1 MVRRLIILLCFAAA
15 APPGSLVRAQ
25 TAEATLGDVLKRA
38 GAYVVDFQ
46 RALSGVVAEERYVQ
60 EVRNVLPSYGFGA
73 PRGAASQDARGVLG
87 SDLLLVRPSGANR
100 WVQFRDVFEVDG
112 KAVRDRSERLV
123 KLFIEPTASSAQQV
137 EEIVRESSR
146 YNIGAL
152 QRTINVPVLALL
164 VLDPPNQRRFSFE
177 RTQDRKPKLGSE
189 PKPPGETS
197 IWVVE
202 FYEQSAGTLI
212 RGSQNHD
219 IPAHGRFW
227 IEAASGRVVGSELI
241 ADDTTLKGTVTVAY
255 RLEPSVNLLVP
266 AEMRERYEV
275 RRDSSRV
282 DGTATYSKFRQ
293 FQVKV
298 DEKIAP
304 LKPEGPAGGPFDPAQ
319 DRR

>member
-1 MVRRLIILLCFAAA
+1 V
-15 APPGSLVRAQ
+15 
-25 TAEATLGDVLKRA
+25 
-38 GAYVVDFQ
+38 
-46 RALSGVVAEERYVQ
+46 
-60 EVRNVLPSYGFGA
+60 
-73 PRGAASQDARGVLG
+73 
-87 SDLLLVRPSGANR
+87 SDLLLVRPSGATR

-123 KLFIEPTASSAQQV
+123 KLFLEPTASSAQQV
-137 EEIVRESSR
+137 DDIVRESSR
-146 YNIGAL
+146 YNIGNL
-152 QRTINVPVLALL
+152 QRTINVPLLALL
-164 VLDPPNQRRFSFE
+164 ILDPPNQRRFAFE

-189 PKPPGETS
+189 PKSSGDTS

-202 FYEQSAGTLI
+202 YYEQSAGTLI

-227 IEAASGRVVGSELI
+227 IEVASGRVVGTELI
-241 ADDTTLKGTVTVAY
+241 ADDTTLKGTVNVTY

-275 RRDSSRV
+275 RRDNSRV
-282 DGTATYSKFRQ
+282 DGTATYSRFRQ

-304 LKPEGPAGGPFDPAQ
+304 LKPEGGPGQP
-319 DRR
+319 